1 MLDSEINK
9 LALLLNTKTRLC
21 LVYIRLLVN
30 VFMFRKPAVFSLKQD
45 IKILVYSVIITTK
58 TKLCLGRLRR

>member
-58 TKLCLGRLRR
+58 TKLCLGRL